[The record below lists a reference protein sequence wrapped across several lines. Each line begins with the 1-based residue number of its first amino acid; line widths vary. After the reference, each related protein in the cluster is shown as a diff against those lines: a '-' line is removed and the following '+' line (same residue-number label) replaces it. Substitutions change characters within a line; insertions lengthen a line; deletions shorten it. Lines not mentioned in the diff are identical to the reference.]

1 MPRQRSQRRSD
12 TDLHGDDHADE
23 LHNDEN
29 LNISDAPDP
38 ATASP
43 EEFRKYNNR
52 SVERVIS
59 ILNVL
64 QESSNGMTL
73 AQISSTVKLAKASA
87 FRYLWTLEKHRY
99 VEREGNSGSYR
110 LGLGFVGMQSRH
122 LEVLR
127 ERARNS
133 LERLRDETGES
144 ANLGMLDGDQIRY
157 LDVAESKRWVRMAT
171 RSGHRDPLHCTALG
185 KAIAAQLPEAQ
196 VRGILTRAGMERR
209 TDNTITAVDDY
220 LEELNKV
227 RRRGYAIDDGEND
240 VDGRCVAAPI
250 LGTSLPAAL
259 SVSGPA
265 SRFTTKDLEKVA
277 KVLIEVAD
285 GIVTEPE
292 DEDDVDEA

>member
-1 MPRQRSQRRSD
+1 MPRQRSQRRSETEGL
-12 TDLHGDDHADE
+12 TDDLVEDLDGDE
-23 LHNDEN
+23 QI
-29 LNISDAPDP
+29 NIADAPDP

-64 QESSNGMTL
+64 QESSSGMTL

-99 VEREGNSGSYR
+99 VERDGGSGSYR

-127 ERARNS
+127 ERARSS

-196 VRGILTRAGMERR
+196 VRGILSRVGMERR
-209 TDNTITAVDDY
+209 TDNSITDVDDF
-220 LEELNKV
+220 LDELNKV

-250 LGTSLPAAL
+250 LGTSLPAAI

-265 SRFTTKDLEKVA
+265 SRFSMKDLERVA
-277 KVLIEVAD
+277 KFLIEVAE

-292 DEDDVDEA
+292 SGDAAQ